1 MKKRTATPTRPGRP
15 GSVARA
21 VAAVTA
27 RVHAG
32 ADARAR
38 AAGWSVTVVP
48 GPLGLHGRAYR
59 DPRFTA
65 GSDHA
70 RRAGAERRAP

>member
-1 MKKRTATPTRPGRP
+1 MKKRTATPPRPSRP
-15 GSVARA
+15 GSVTRA
-21 VAAVTA
+21 AAAITA
-27 RVHAG
+27 RLHAG

-38 AAGWSVTVVP
+38 AAGWSVTAVP

-70 RRAGAERRAP
+70 RRARADRRAA